1 MTKTLMQT
9 ATEKKDANVCTR
21 VSALVSYIFDRGK
34 KEFGLIIFFFVFR
47 GVGMGATR
55 AHSQGQKNEAHAA
68 TIFFVL
74 SLYNTLLF
82 TAKIRSDFFSTT
94 GARGRGCSRRRRI
107 G

>member
-34 KEFGLIIFFFVFR
+34 KEFGLIIFFFVFC

-82 TAKIRSDFFSTT
+82 TA
-94 GARGRGCSRRRRI
+94 
-107 G
+107 